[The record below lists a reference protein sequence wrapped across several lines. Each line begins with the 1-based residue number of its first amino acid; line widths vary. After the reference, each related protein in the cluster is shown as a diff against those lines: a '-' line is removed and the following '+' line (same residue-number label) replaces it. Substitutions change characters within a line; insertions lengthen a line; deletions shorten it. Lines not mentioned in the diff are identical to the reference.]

1 MLVLPGM
8 SGLYK
13 RYDVWKK
20 GIHYFQEPPPS
31 HHFTAQNLQVGNQKT
46 TKLNCTLKKDI
57 QITVTHDSIHRLIS

>member
-31 HHFTAQNLQVGNQKT
+31 HHFTAQNLQVGNQKKHKV
-46 TKLNCTLKKDI
+46 KLHPKKGHSDYRN
-57 QITVTHDSIHRLIS
+57 S